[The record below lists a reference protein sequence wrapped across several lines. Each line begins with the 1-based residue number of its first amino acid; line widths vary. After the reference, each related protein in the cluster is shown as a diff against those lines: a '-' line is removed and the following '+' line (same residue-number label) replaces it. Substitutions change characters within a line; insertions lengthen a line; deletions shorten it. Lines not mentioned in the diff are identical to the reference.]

1 MSALQSGII
10 TIGFS
15 IFSSNIKS
23 AVQKSIIMMQAI
35 RVPKMDFISDFCIS

>member
-23 AVQKSIIMMQAI
+23 AVQKSIIMKAI
-35 RVPKMDFISDFCIS
+35 RVPKMDMDFILTI